1 MTANYLVCNI
11 EVTKKRGKSK
21 RKVYFSFL
29 FRVPVTSTVT
39 NRLGSLHV
47 RCPGVCKCRLGEV
60 ANIGSLCLTNPCTL
74 PSQDAPTG
82 TYQYHKKP
90 IKHPILPQN
99 S

>member
-47 RCPGVCKCRLGEV
+47 RCPGVCKWEMYSKSALLLIV
-60 ANIGSLCLTNPCTL
+60 QT
-74 PSQDAPTG
+74 
-82 TYQYHKKP
+82 
-90 IKHPILPQN
+90 PQN
-99 S
+99 LQMTIYNYKRHPLRKGDFHIIMYYRY